1 MAPSSPPRGR
11 RRLSGQSLARQN
23 VAHKRSSSPA
33 TVAAPAPRRRAP
45 RGCYSQTLAEGKF
58 TVAFAAGN
66 AGHFTGA
73 EVFGTTIPSA
83 LLPPPSFFT

>member
-1 MAPSSPPRGR
+1 MLPR
-11 RRLSGQSLARQN
+11 S
-23 VAHKRSSSPA
+23 
-33 TVAAPAPRRRAP
+33 
-45 RGCYSQTLAEGKF
+45 RGLGGAYSQTLAEGKF
-58 TVAFAAGN
+58 TVAFVAGN